1 MWTISATCSRTSTN
15 KPVFS
20 QTDYIHMAH
29 ALQLA
34 ERGLYTTSP
43 NPRVGCVIVREG
55 ALVGSGW
62 HQQAG
67 QSHAEI
73 HALREAGDA
82 ARGATV
88 YVTLEPCSHHGR
100 TPPCAEALIGAGVA
114 RVVAAMQD
122 PNPQVAGNGLALL
135 QGAGIATDCGL
146 LEAQAR
152 ELNAGFIKRMVMGHP
167 WLRIKTASSLDGKT
181 ALSGGASKWI
191 TGAPARHDVHRL
203 RARSCAILTG
213 IGTVLADDPQ
223 LSVRGVETT
232 RQPLKVIV
240 DSRLQTPP
248 SANILS
254 GASTLIVCAEPNVR
268 RIAALEAAGAEIRC
282 LPGDDGQ
289 VDLGALLS
297 ILAQRGIN
305 EVTTEAGATLNGALI
320 AAGFVDEWVMYVAPL
335 LLGDAARGLFALAEP
350 AQLQACHKLV
360 LQDIRQIGADMRIT
374 AVFEKI

>member
-1 MWTISATCSRTSTN
+1 
-15 KPVFS
+15 
-20 QTDYIHMAH
+20 MAH

-43 NPRVGCVIVREG
+43 NPRVGCIIVRKG
-55 ALVGSGW
+55 VVVGSGW

-67 QSHAEI
+67 QPHAEI

-100 TPPCAEALIGAGVA
+100 TPPCAEALISAGVA

-135 QGAGIATDCGL
+135 QHAGIATDCGL

-181 ALSGGASKWI
+181 ALCSGASQWI
-191 TGAPARHDVHRL
+191 TGEPARHDVHRL

-223 LSVRGVETT
+223 LNVRGVETT

-248 SANILS
+248 SARILG
-254 GASTLIVCAEPNVR
+254 GARTLIVCAEPDAR
-268 RIAALEAAGAEIRC
+268 RMAALEAAGAEIRC
-282 LPGDDGQ
+282 LPGAAGQ

-305 EVTTEAGATLNGALI
+305 EVMTEAGATLNGALI
-320 AAGFVDEWVMYVAPL
+320 TAGFVDEWIMYVAPV
-335 LLGDAARGLFALAEP
+335 LLGDTARGLFALAEP
-350 AQLQACHKLV
+350 AQMEARRKLV
-360 LQDIRQIGADMRIT
+360 LRDLRQVGADIRIT
-374 AVFEKI
+374 AQFKVNEA

>member
-1 MWTISATCSRTSTN
+1 
-15 KPVFS
+15 
-20 QTDYIHMAH
+20 MAH

-67 QSHAEI
+67 QPHAEI
-73 HALREAGDA
+73 HALREAGGA

-100 TPPCAEALIGAGVA
+100 TPPCAEALIAAGVA

-135 QGAGIATDCGL
+135 QSAGIATECGL

-213 IGTVLADDPQ
+213 LGTVLADDPQ

-232 RQPLKVIV
+232 RQPLKIIV

-254 GASTLIVCAEPNVR
+254 GASTLIVCAEPNAR